1 MAYVIFTIW
10 YKEITLSYGETNP
23 GVVVPVE
30 IEASH
35 KVVNLRDEGSVGEEL
50 GDHLHHVGGWFD
62 QEGVQRGRLVVR
74 LCGRQSSQISLGQI

>member
-1 MAYVIFTIW
+1 MYT
-10 YKEITLSYGETNP
+10 EMTLSYGETIRA
-23 GVVVPVE
+23 VVVPVE

-35 KVVNLRDEGSVGEEL
+35 KVVNLADEWSVCEEL

-74 LCGRQSSQISLGQI
+74 LCGGQTSEISLGQT